1 MVKDKTAALK
11 ARLEDELRTSRD
23 DLEQIRR
30 DIEALARDDNQEG
43 GVPTNHMADEGSNV
57 YERERLATIQA
68 EIEERIRLVTAAQE
82 RLADGTYGVCERC
95 GKKIAAARLE
105 ALPFA
110 QYCIDCQE
118 IVDEEERVTGL
129 KRYQPIQ

>member
-82 RLADGTYGVCERC
+82 RLADGRYGVCERC